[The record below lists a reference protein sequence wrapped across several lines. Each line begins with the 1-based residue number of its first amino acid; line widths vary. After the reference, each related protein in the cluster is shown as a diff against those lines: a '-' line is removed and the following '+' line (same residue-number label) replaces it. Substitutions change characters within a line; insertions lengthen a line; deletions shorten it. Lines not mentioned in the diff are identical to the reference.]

1 VIFVDTN
8 VLIDVTTEDP
18 TWFEW
23 SRQELNA
30 AAARDELSINVV
42 VYAELSI
49 RYDTIDQV
57 DRVIEDLGVI
67 LEPIPPAAL
76 FSAGK
81 AFQRYRSAGGA
92 RTGVLPDFFL
102 GAHAVTIGA
111 PLLTRDTRR
120 YRTYFPE
127 LRLISPTHN

>member
-1 VIFVDTN
+1 MILVDTN
-8 VLIDVTTEDP
+8 VLIDVTTVDP

-23 SRQELNA
+23 SRRELNA

-49 RYDTIDQV
+49 RYDSIDQV
-57 DRVIEDLGVI
+57 DRVIENLGVI

-81 AFQRYRSAGGA
+81 AFQRYRAAGGV
-92 RTGVLPDFFL
+92 RTGVLPDFFV
-102 GAHAVTIGA
+102 GAHAEVIGA
-111 PLLTRDTRR
+111 QLLTRDTRR

-127 LRLISPTHN
+127 VRLIAPIPH

>member
-1 VIFVDTN
+1 VILVDTN
-8 VLIDVTTEDP
+8 VLIDVTTVDP

-23 SRQELNA
+23 SRRELNA

-49 RYDTIDQV
+49 RYDSIDQV
-57 DRVIEDLGVI
+57 DRVIENLGVI

-81 AFQRYRSAGGA
+81 AFQRYRAAGGV
-92 RTGVLPDFFL
+92 RTGVLPDFFV
-102 GAHAVTIGA
+102 GAHAEVTGA
-111 PLLTRDTRR
+111 QLLTRDIRR

-127 LRLISPTHN
+127 LRLIAPTP

>member
-23 SRQELNA
+23 SRQELNG

-57 DRVIEDLGVI
+57 DRPWGNSRADTAGRPVFCRQGVS
-67 LEPIPPAAL
+67 AL
-76 FSAGK
+76 PFRRRGK
-81 AFQRYRSAGGA
+81 DRRVARFLCRGSCRS
-92 RTGVLPDFFL
+92 
-102 GAHAVTIGA
+102 
-111 PLLTRDTRR
+111 
-120 YRTYFPE
+120 
-127 LRLISPTHN
+127 

>member
-1 VIFVDTN
+1 MILVDTN

-49 RYDTIDQV
+49 RYDSIDQV
-57 DRVIEDLGVI
+57 DRVIENLGVI

-81 AFQRYRSAGGA
+81 AFQRYRAAGGVRA
-92 RTGVLPDFFL
+92 GVLPDFFV
-102 GAHAVTIGA
+102 GAHAEVIGA
-111 PLLTRDTRR
+111 QLLTRDTRR

-127 LRLISPTHN
+127 VRLIAPIHD

>member
-1 VIFVDTN
+1 MILVDTN
-8 VLIDVTTEDP
+8 VLIDVTTVDP

-23 SRQELNA
+23 SRRELNA

-49 RYDTIDQV
+49 RYDSVDQV
-57 DRVIEDLGVI
+57 DRVIENLGVI

-81 AFQRYRSAGGA
+81 ALQRYRAAGGV
-92 RTGVLPDFFL
+92 RTGVLPDFFV
-102 GAHAVTIGA
+102 GAHAEVIGA
-111 PLLTRDTRR
+111 QLLTRDTRR
-120 YRTYFPE
+120 YRTYFPGV
-127 LRLISPTHN
+127 RLIAPTP

>member
-1 VIFVDTN
+1 MILVDTN
-8 VLIDVTTEDP
+8 VLIDVTTVDP

-23 SRQELNA
+23 SRRELNA

-49 RYDTIDQV
+49 RYDSIDQV
-57 DRVIEDLGVI
+57 DRVIENLGVI

-81 AFQRYRSAGGA
+81 AFQRYRAAGGV
-92 RTGVLPDFFL
+92 RTGVLPDFFV
-102 GAHAVTIGA
+102 GAHAEVTGA
-111 PLLTRDTRR
+111 QLLTRDIRR

-127 LRLISPTHN
+127 VRLIAPTP

>member
-1 VIFVDTN
+1 MILVDTN
-8 VLIDVTTEDP
+8 VLIDVTTVDP

-23 SRQELNA
+23 SRRELNA

-49 RYDTIDQV
+49 RYDSIDQV
-57 DRVIEDLGVI
+57 DRVIENLGVI

-81 AFQRYRSAGGA
+81 AFQRYRAAGGV
-92 RTGVLPDFFL
+92 RTGVLPDFFV
-102 GAHAVTIGA
+102 GAHAEVTGA
-111 PLLTRDTRR
+111 QLLTRDIRR

-127 LRLISPTHN
+127 LRLIAPTP

>member
-1 VIFVDTN
+1 MILVDTN
-8 VLIDVTTEDP
+8 VLIDVTTVDP

-23 SRQELNA
+23 SRRELNA

-49 RYDTIDQV
+49 RYDSVDQV
-57 DRVIEDLGVI
+57 DRVIENLGVI

-81 AFQRYRSAGGA
+81 AFQRYRAAGGV
-92 RTGVLPDFFL
+92 RTGVLPDFFV
-102 GAHAVTIGA
+102 GAHAEVTGA
-111 PLLTRDTRR
+111 QLLTRDTRR

-127 LRLISPTHN
+127 VRLIAPTHN